1 MKKFLKIPKLNIKSI
16 RTSILILPIAL
27 FTIGILILGS
37 ISSNMTHKGLV
48 KEVEKR
54 GNEVLS
60 QAVKSMENNI
70 ESLKITNEIIDKRLL
85 TTACIIANLQ
95 EPSNTKM
102 MEIAEETESE
112 EINYINKEGL
122 ILYSSIGSYVGWK
135 APSDHLIMTFINGSD
150 KFLSEP
156 VRQDVNSDE
165 YRKYAYYRLDNG
177 DIIQVGVKAEEVNK
191 IEQNFGY
198 QSLMERLAA
207 EDDIVYAL
215 YIDKNLK
222 AVAHSNKD
230 RIGIDLTDEGSKTAA
245 LEGKPY
251 ASEYFYEG
259 EGVQVYNMLLPLIIN
274 GEHIGAINIGYSIDT
289 IQKSVNGIKM
299 SILVV
304 ALITLLLTTAVLYIV
319 SKNILKGF
327 DAVKVN
333 LNKIS
338 EGDFTDTD
346 ITNGSFRDDE
356 VGKMLNEINSVRES
370 LKFMIKSIED
380 KSRQLTETS
389 ELLAGISSQSAST
402 SQEVNSAIDEIAKGA
417 MEQARDAETTAIGM
431 SGMNDLL
438 VKEDDFIKALN
449 IALDK
454 IESRKDE
461 GFKIVNDLVL
471 KTEDTIKSSDEVNNI
486 ILSNNESAEKIE
498 SASSMIESIAAQ
510 TNLLALNAAIE
521 AARAGEAGRGFSV
534 VADEIRKLAEQS
546 NSFTKDIKAVISE
559 LKNKSYNAVEI
570 MKQSK
575 GVSEEQSLA
584 VQNTEA
590 QFKEIAVSI
599 NSIKIVLDNLT
610 KLASDLNSHKENVMG
625 AIENLSA
632 ITEESVAGAEEVS
645 ASMESQLASVEEISA
660 SCETLYEVAK
670 ELEVLVERFKF

>member
-16 RTSILILPIAL
+16 RTGILILPIAL
-27 FTIGILILGS
+27 FTIGILILGN
-37 ISSNMTHKGLV
+37 ISSSMTHKGLV

-85 TTACIIANLQ
+85 TTARITASLKEPTNTAVMDIA
-95 EPSNTKM
+95 S
-102 MEIAEETESE
+102 ETESE

-135 APSDHLIMTFINGSD
+135 APSDHPIMKFINGSV
-150 KFLSEP
+150 KFFSEP
-156 VRQDVNSDE
+156 VRQDVNSGE
-165 YRKYAYYRLDNG
+165 YKKYAYYRLDNG
-177 DIIQVGVKAEEVNK
+177 DIIQVGIKAEDVYK
-191 IEQNFGY
+191 VEQNFGY
-198 QSLMERLAA
+198 QSLVERLAN
-207 EDDIVYAL
+207 EEDIVYAL

-259 EGVQVYNMLLPLIIN
+259 EGVQVYDMLIPLVIN

-289 IQKSVNGIKM
+289 IQKSVNSIRM
-299 SILVV
+299 SILAV
-304 ALITLLLTTAVLYIV
+304 ALITLTLVTAILYLV

-327 DAVKVN
+327 DAVKIN
-333 LNKIS
+333 LNKIAD
-338 EGDFTDTD
+338 GDFSDDELSQMT
-346 ITNGSFRDDE
+346 FKDDE
-356 VGKMLNEINSVRES
+356 VGKMLYEISSVKTS
-370 LKFMIKSIED
+370 LRHMIKSIEE
-380 KSRQLTETS
+380 KSKQIFQTS
-389 ELLAGISSQSAST
+389 ETLANVSSQSAVT
-402 SQEVNSAIDEIAKGA
+402 FQEVGNAVAEIAEGA
-417 MEQARDAETTAIGM
+417 GEQAKDAETTALSM
-431 SGMNDLL
+431 NSMNDLL
-438 VKEDDFIKALN
+438 NKEGDFIKALN

-454 IESRKDE
+454 INSRKDE
-461 GFKIVNDLVL
+461 GFRIVDELVK
-471 KTEDTIKSSDEVNNI
+471 KTEETIKSSDEVNAI

-498 SASSMIESIAAQ
+498 NASSMIQSIADQ

-559 LKNKSYNAVEI
+559 LKNKSYSAVEI

-575 GVSEEQSLA
+575 SVSEEQSVA
-584 VQNTEA
+584 VKNTES

-599 NSIKIVLDNLT
+599 NSIKTVLESLN
-610 KLASDLNSHKENVMG
+610 KLANDLHSHKENVLG

-645 ASMESQLASVEEISA
+645 ASMESQLASIEEIST
-660 SCETLYEVAK
+660 SCDVLFEVAK
-670 ELEVLVERFKF
+670 ELENLVERFKF

>member
-1 MKKFLKIPKLNIKSI
+1 M
-16 RTSILILPIAL
+16 
-27 FTIGILILGS
+27 
-37 ISSNMTHKGLV
+37 
-48 KEVEKR
+48 
-54 GNEVLS
+54 
-60 QAVKSMENNI
+60 
-70 ESLKITNEIIDKRLL
+70 
-85 TTACIIANLQ
+85 
-95 EPSNTKM
+95 
-102 MEIAEETESE
+102 
-112 EINYINKEGL
+112 
-122 ILYSSIGSYVGWK
+122 
-135 APSDHLIMTFINGSD
+135 
-150 KFLSEP
+150 
-156 VRQDVNSDE
+156 
-165 YRKYAYYRLDNG
+165 
-177 DIIQVGVKAEEVNK
+177 
-191 IEQNFGY
+191 
-198 QSLMERLAA
+198 
-207 EDDIVYAL
+207 
-215 YIDKNLK
+215 
-222 AVAHSNKD
+222 
-230 RIGIDLTDEGSKTAA
+230 
-245 LEGKPY
+245 
-251 ASEYFYEG
+251 
-259 EGVQVYNMLLPLIIN
+259 
-274 GEHIGAINIGYSIDT
+274 
-289 IQKSVNGIKM
+289 
-299 SILVV
+299 
-304 ALITLLLTTAVLYIV
+304 
-319 SKNILKGF
+319 
-327 DAVKVN
+327 N

-389 ELLAGISSQSAST
+389 ETLANISSQSAST
-402 SQEVNSAIDEIAKGA
+402 SQEVNSAVDEIARGA
-417 MEQARDAETTAIGM
+417 MEQAKDAETTAISM

-438 VKEDDFIKALN
+438 VKEADFIKALN
-449 IALDK
+449 MALDK

-559 LKNKSYNAVEI
+559 LKNKSYSAVEI

-575 GVSEEQSLA
+575 LVSEEQSLA

-610 KLASDLNSHKENVMG
+610 KLANDLKSHKENVMG

>member
-1 MKKFLKIPKLNIKSI
+1 
-16 RTSILILPIAL
+16 
-27 FTIGILILGS
+27 
-37 ISSNMTHKGLV
+37 
-48 KEVEKR
+48 
-54 GNEVLS
+54 
-60 QAVKSMENNI
+60 
-70 ESLKITNEIIDKRLL
+70 
-85 TTACIIANLQ
+85 
-95 EPSNTKM
+95 
-102 MEIAEETESE
+102 
-112 EINYINKEGL
+112 
-122 ILYSSIGSYVGWK
+122 
-135 APSDHLIMTFINGSD
+135 
-150 KFLSEP
+150 
-156 VRQDVNSDE
+156 
-165 YRKYAYYRLDNG
+165 
-177 DIIQVGVKAEEVNK
+177 
-191 IEQNFGY
+191 
-198 QSLMERLAA
+198 
-207 EDDIVYAL
+207 
-215 YIDKNLK
+215 
-222 AVAHSNKD
+222 
-230 RIGIDLTDEGSKTAA
+230 
-245 LEGKPY
+245 
-251 ASEYFYEG
+251 
-259 EGVQVYNMLLPLIIN
+259 
-274 GEHIGAINIGYSIDT
+274 
-289 IQKSVNGIKM
+289 
-299 SILVV
+299 
-304 ALITLLLTTAVLYIV
+304 
-319 SKNILKGF
+319 
-327 DAVKVN
+327 
-333 LNKIS
+333 
-338 EGDFTDTD
+338 
-346 ITNGSFRDDE
+346 
-356 VGKMLNEINSVRES
+356 
-370 LKFMIKSIED
+370 
-380 KSRQLTETS
+380 
-389 ELLAGISSQSAST
+389 
-402 SQEVNSAIDEIAKGA
+402 
-417 MEQARDAETTAIGM
+417 MEQARDAETTAISM

-498 SASSMIESIAAQ
+498 SASTMIESIAAQ

-559 LKNKSYNAVEI
+559 LKNKSQNAVEI